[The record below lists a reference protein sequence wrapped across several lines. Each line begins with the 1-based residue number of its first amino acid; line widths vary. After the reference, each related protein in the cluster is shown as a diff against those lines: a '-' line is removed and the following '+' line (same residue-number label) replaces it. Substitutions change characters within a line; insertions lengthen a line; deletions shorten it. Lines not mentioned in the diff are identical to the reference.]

1 MKYLLL
7 IVISVSFASVFSVNV
22 FAQSL
27 YVNPDEDNLI
37 KIKDSKYFASS
48 INVLRNSNGEL
59 ISVVK
64 TEASRYL
71 PNPITDQFI
80 DTVPII
86 KEGIINSKNIPT
98 LGICLGAQILAAAGG
113 AQTYKLKYGH
123 RGQNKPC
130 VNLDTNQ
137 VYVTSQNHGYC
148 INPDSLGNTEFD
160 LWFSNVDDKTVE
172 GVKHKNKKCI
182 AVQFHPEASP
192 GPYDCKFVFDELKN
206 IMEGV
211 TTGKT

>member
-1 MKYLLL
+1 MRNLVLL
-7 IVISVSFASVFSVNV
+7 IVCFSVLSFFSINA
-22 FAQSL
+22 FGQSL

-86 KEGIINSKNIPT
+86 KEGIINSKNIEMR
-98 LGICLGAQILAAAGG
+98 QVE
-113 AQTYKLKYGH
+113 
-123 RGQNKPC
+123 
-130 VNLDTNQ
+130 VNYNYD
-137 VYVTSQNHGYC
+137 
-148 INPDSLGNTEFD
+148 
-160 LWFSNVDDKTVE
+160 
-172 GVKHKNKKCI
+172 KCI
-182 AVQFHPEASP
+182 I
-192 GPYDCKFVFDELKN
+192 KN
-206 IMEGV
+206 AQ
-211 TTGKT
+211 K

>member
-1 MKYLLL
+1 MKYLML
-7 IVISVSFASVFSVNV
+7 ILISISLASVFSVNA
-22 FAQSL
+22 FGQSL

-86 KEGIINSKNIPT
+86 KEGIINSKNIEMRQVEVNYNYDKCITEMYQVPGYT
-98 LGICLGAQILAAAGG
+98 DQCNW
-113 AQTYKLKYGH
+113 YH
-123 RGQNKPC
+123 RA
-130 VNLDTNQ
+130 
-137 VYVTSQNHGYC
+137 YVTSLGINNDKGERFEIFRGLNHSYTVK
-148 INPDSLGNTEFD
+148 PSDS
-160 LWFSNVDDKTVE
+160 
-172 GVKHKNKKCI
+172 
-182 AVQFHPEASP
+182 
-192 GPYDCKFVFDELKN
+192 
-206 IMEGV
+206 V
-211 TTGKT
+211 TSFWTIIRSD